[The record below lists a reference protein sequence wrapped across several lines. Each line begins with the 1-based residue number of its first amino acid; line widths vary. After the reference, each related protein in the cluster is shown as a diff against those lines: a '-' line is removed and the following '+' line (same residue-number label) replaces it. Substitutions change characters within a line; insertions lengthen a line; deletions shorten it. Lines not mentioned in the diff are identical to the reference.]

1 MEIFVEYEIRNIY
14 YKINI
19 AINTKKLI
27 LQLIQK
33 FEKNY

>member
-14 YKINI
+14 YI
-19 AINTKKLI
+19 KKLI

>member
-1 MEIFVEYEIRNIY
+1 MEIFVEYEIRNICY
-14 YKINI
+14 I
-19 AINTKKLI
+19 KKLI